1 MLSRRLAQ
9 YFFGLVFL
17 ASSSFAFSNTQF
29 TYNVIQE
36 GIEVT
41 GCVDECPDDLIIPEE
56 IDGYSVVSIGELAF
70 DNIGLTA
77 LILPNTLQYIGSW
90 AFLRNQLTTLTIPT
104 SVIEIGRSAFDL
116 NQLVEV
122 IIPEGVVRIERA
134 AFGGN
139 MLTSIVLPNSLEYLA
154 GFNSNQISS
163 LAIPNN
169 VTHIGTEA
177 FVYNNLES
185 VVIPDSVEVIGSEA
199 FSNNRL
205 STVSL
210 PLGLKEIDHVA
221 FNNNQ
226 LTTVTI
232 PDSVTFIGYNAF
244 DQNQLTNVDFV
255 GDLPDIEFNSF
266 AGNPG
271 LSSEEFRYLPLGDS
285 ALMLGCVDICPSDL
299 VIPHEVGG
307 YGIIGIDQFAFEGNQ
322 LTSVSIPSSVEFIG
336 LYAFANNQL
345 STLNIPD
352 SVSFIE
358 NGAFSHNQLTSLNLP
373 NSLTGIEGSSFSYNQ
388 LASVTIP
395 NSVLGIGRSAFENNQ
410 LTSVTIPD
418 SVTMVLESA
427 FASNQLTSVSIPNSI
442 SVIREKTFKN
452 NQLIS
457 VAISNTVTDI
467 DAHAFENNQLTTVTI
482 PDSVSKIGEGAFANN
497 QLNNLIIPNSLSEIG
512 ARAFAGNK
520 LTQVTI
526 PDSIDAIEGSVFR
539 SNQLTSVTIPDNII
553 DIGQYAFQSNHIEN
567 ISFSG
572 NRPQMANGEVV
583 WRSFG
588 DGAFIGDGAE
598 MVGNTFMFPLTAQDW
613 AGFANDN
620 LSMYPLSF
628 PDGGI
633 ISFTASS
640 EQPVNVKF
648 RFEYMPWPDVS
659 PDFETE
665 LVEINGACETYS
677 VEFPSQGDNTF
688 SSFLMFVVERNIPVT
703 IENVVIGG
711 DAPTCD
717 SDAGNNN
724 VAFTSFEENPIQ
736 NIYFCSG
743 TTGWPGEPINGI
755 TPQLDENCGFQSDS
769 DSDGDGILDSVDPDP
784 LDSELLYYS
793 VSDISN
799 LVPDQTLR
807 DCLINLASGAEGL
820 GHISDV
826 YCSSRNDDAED
837 LTPIASLEGLQ
848 YFPNLTHLWIDSSQ
862 ISSLAPIS
870 NLINLVSLIVDNGQN
885 SVSDLTPL
893 LALNNLEFLHLQ
905 NGSLTEDMLQPI
917 TQLSKLKQLGLFENQ
932 IEDISFLTSLGN
944 DIEELHVAGNPI
956 QDFSPVASLTSLK
969 KFYGY
974 YNPMDN
980 LNYLSDLQN
989 LEVIG
994 ISETGIS
1001 DITVLKDLPNLID
1014 VTLNGNPIRRVS
1026 GIFTNM
1032 QSGSINLNNTQIWC
1046 YEYDELMAEIATDVE
1061 VIYDSSCILD
1071 SDQDG
1076 FSDQFET
1083 DYGLD
1088 PFTATLDIDQDGV
1101 PNEDDSDNDNDGLP
1115 DENDFAPFDP
1125 SNESESIIVFENGI
1139 VGAEWDDGIRAYDE
1153 SIDWNSCLVP
1163 EGCPNIDWIIVNDE
1177 QRGNVLEVTHLGSDS
1192 GAGIFISTS
1201 NSVDLRGARENGVLR
1216 FDIKVLEGSSDLFI
1230 SADCGWP
1237 CAGGLQRVQG
1247 SNQNEWQSLFISV
1260 EDLIPNGPNGNQLDL
1275 NIVKSAIV
1283 IEVGQGSS
1291 FRIDNIIYDCQSAT
1305 CDGSNLPI
1313 NEDAEFTYEF
1323 IEDGIEL
1330 TGCQGE
1336 CPSELIIPESID
1348 GYAVTSIGYRA
1359 FYNNVGSIR
1368 INTVH
1373 IPSSIKVIGMGAFQ
1387 HNSLETLI
1395 IPEGVVRIEDQA
1407 FLNNSLIS
1415 VILPDTMN
1423 FIGSGAFLANNLT
1436 SINNLNQSIIFGDG
1450 DQGSFDVNPGIDNG
1464 EWRYFPLLDEVI
1476 LFGCSQECSTDLVI
1490 PEYIDDLKVIRIGEG
1505 AFANQQ
1511 LNSVIIPPN
1520 VSQIGVFAFAEN
1532 NLTTV
1537 NLPIGLELISQ
1548 GAFES
1553 NPLETI
1559 YYCDETYNGGDIDGI
1574 TPQYNESCDLG
1585 QGNDDV
1591 SSPYQSVAI
1600 TGEPVGLLGENLQLT
1615 VSYDVSDGE
1624 DDLTGLGLR
1633 MHYDSS
1639 VLTFV
1644 TFDSVLESNN
1654 ISALGPIQD
1663 TQDIDN
1669 DSSTDQ
1675 YISASWA
1682 SLYIDWPG
1690 GLPADLFN
1698 AIFKV
1703 SNNETLSQTDINFS
1717 AISTT
1722 AGYGFSGE
1730 PYNLNIIAGSW
1741 DFDGNGAVDA
1751 LTDGLLLLRHAFGLS
1766 GSTLTDFAVSPDS
1779 PNTATEIETHMNRI
1793 MSIADIDG
1801 DGNVDALTDG
1811 LLLLRY
1817 AFELRG
1823 DNLVANVISDNATR
1837 TSSTDIESYIDA
1849 HMP

>member
-1 MLSRRLAQ
+1 MFLRQFVQ
-9 YFFGLVFL
+9 YLLCLGFL
-17 ASSSFAFSNTQF
+17 GASSFAFSNTQF
-29 TYNVIQE
+29 TYNVIQD

-41 GCVDECPDDLIIPEE
+41 GCVDECPSDLIIPAE
-56 IDGYSVVSIGELAF
+56 IDGYAVTTIGDLAF
-70 DNIGLTA
+70 TGRGL
-77 LILPNTLQYIGSW
+77 
-90 AFLRNQLTTLTIPT
+90 T
-104 SVIEIGRSAFDL
+104 SVIIPDGVTNI
-116 NQLVEV
+116 NQL
-122 IIPEGVVRIERA
+122 
-134 AFGGN
+134 AFEW
-139 MLTSIVLPNSLEYLA
+139 NSL
-154 GFNSNQISS
+154 SS
-163 LAIPNN
+163 
-169 VTHIGTEA
+169 
-177 FVYNNLES
+177 
-185 VVIPDSVEVIGSEA
+185 
-199 FSNNRL
+199 
-205 STVSL
+205 
-210 PLGLKEIDHVA
+210 
-221 FNNNQ
+221 
-226 LTTVTI
+226 VTI
-232 PDSVTFIGYNAF
+232 PDSVNNIGPWAF
-244 DQNQLTNVDFV
+244 GGNQLTSINIPISVDVISTGSFARNQLTSIIIPDNVNIIASSAFSENELTSVIIPDSVTHIGNEAFANNQLASVNFV
-255 GDLPDIEFNSF
+255 GNLPDITFSSF
-266 AGNPG
+266 SSNPG
-271 LSSEEFRYLPLGDS
+271 ISSEEFKYLPLGDS
-285 ALMLGCVDICPSDL
+285 AMILGCVDICPSDL
-299 VIPHEVGG
+299 VVPNEVGG

-322 LTSVSIPSSVEFIG
+322 LTSVSIPSSVDFIG

-427 FASNQLTSVSIPNSI
+427 FASNQLTSVSIP
-442 SVIREKTFKN
+442 
-452 NQLIS
+452 
-457 VAISNTVTDI
+457 
-467 DAHAFENNQLTTVTI
+467 
-482 PDSVSKIGEGAFANN
+482 DSVSNIGEGAFESN
-497 QLNNLIIPNSLSEIG
+497 QLTE
-512 ARAFAGNK
+512 
-520 LTQVTI
+520 VTI
-526 PDSIDAIEGSVFR
+526 PDSIDVIEGSVFR

-553 DIGQYAFQSNHIEN
+553 DIGEYAFQSNLIEN

-598 MVGNTFMFPLTAQDW
+598 MVGNTFMFPSTAQDW

-628 PDGGI
+628 LDGGI

-648 RFEYMPWPDVS
+648 KFEYRPWPDVS

-665 LVEINGACETYS
+665 LVEVNGACATYS
-677 VEFPSQGDNTF
+677 VEFSSQGSNTF
-688 SSFLMFVVERNIPVT
+688 SSFLMFVVERDIPVT
-703 IENVVIGG
+703 IENIVIGG

-717 SDAGNNN
+717 NDAGNNN
-724 VAFTSFEENPIQ
+724 VTYTSFEENPIQ
-736 NIYFCSG
+736 NIYFCAG
-743 TTGWPGEPINGI
+743 TIGWPGETINGI
-755 TPQLDENCGFQSDS
+755 TPELTENCNLNSNPNS
-769 DSDGDGILDSVDPDP
+769 DSDGDGILDFVDPDP

-807 DCLINLASGAEGL
+807 DCLTNLASGAEGL

-848 YFPNLTHLWIDSSQ
+848 YFPNLTHLWIDNSQ

-893 LALNNLEFLHLQ
+893 LALNNLEFLYLQ

-917 TQLSKLKQLGLFENQ
+917 TQLSKLKQLGLGYNA
-932 IEDISFLTSLGN
+932 IEDISFLSSLSGE
-944 DIEELHVAGNPI
+944 IEELWFIGNYV
-956 QDFSPVASLTSLK
+956 QDFSPIASLTSLK
-969 KFYGY
+969 RFSG
-974 YNPMDN
+974 DN
-980 LNYLSDLQN
+980 TSMNNLDFLSDLTSLTSIN
-989 LEVIG
+989 LRF
-994 ISETGIS
+994 SGIS
-1001 DITVLKDLPNLID
+1001 DISGIKDLPNLID

-1046 YEYDELMAEIATDVE
+1046 HEYDNLMAEIATDVE

-1071 SDQDG
+1071 SDRDG
-1076 FSDQFET
+1076 FSDQYEI

-1088 PFTATLDIDQDGV
+1088 PFTATLDIDQDGIA
-1101 PNEDDSDNDNDGLP
+1101 NEDDNDNDNDGLP
-1115 DENDFAPFDP
+1115 DEHDFSPFEA
-1125 SNESESIIVFENGI
+1125 SNESASVIVFENGF
-1139 VGAEWDDGIRAYDE
+1139 VGLEWNNGIRAYDE
-1153 SIDWNSCLVP
+1153 SINWNSCIEPV
-1163 EGCPNIDWIIVNDE
+1163 GCPSIDWAIINDE
-1177 QRGNVLEVTHLGSDS
+1177 ERGDVLEVNHLGGDS

-1216 FDIKVLEGSSDLFI
+1216 FDIKVLQGSSDLFI

-1237 CAGGLQRVQG
+1237 CAGGPQWVQG

-1260 EDLIPNGPNGNQLDL
+1260 QDLIPNGPNGNQLDL

-1291 FRIDNIIYDCQSAT
+1291 FRIDNIIYECQSIT
-1305 CDGSNLPI
+1305 CDGSNLPVK
-1313 NEDAEFTYEF
+1313 EGAGFTYEF

-1330 TGCQGE
+1330 TGCQGN
-1336 CPSELIIPESID
+1336 CPSELIIPESIN
-1348 GYAVTSIGYRA
+1348 GHVVTSIGNDSFTDNQLTSIFIPDTVVTIGHWA
-1359 FYNNVGSIR
+1359 FALNQLISVTVPNSVSFLGESAFRSNQLTNVILS
-1368 INTVH
+1368 
-1373 IPSSIKVIGMGAFQ
+1373 
-1387 HNSLETLI
+1387 NSLTVIDDDTFKNNQLTNVVIPESVIQIEGEAFRNNQITSVYIPDSVTSIEYLAFENNLLLSVTIPESVQNLSRNAFDKNIGVNNGEWKYFVIQDDIILYGCAEICPSDLI
-1395 IPEGVVRIEDQA
+1395 IPEFIDGYHVQSIGEHA
-1407 FLNNSLIS
+1407 FESAGLQN
-1415 VILPDTMN
+1415 VILPDSIVYIGAWSFSDN
-1423 FIGSGAFLANNLT
+1423 FIT
-1436 SINNLNQSIIFGDG
+1436 SIMIPFAGAHI
-1450 DQGSFDVNPGIDNG
+1450 
-1464 EWRYFPLLDEVI
+1464 EWDAF
-1476 LFGCSQECSTDLVI
+1476 TD
-1490 PEYIDDLKVIRIGEG
+1490 
-1505 AFANQQ
+1505 
-1511 LNSVIIPPN
+1511 
-1520 VSQIGVFAFAEN
+1520 
-1532 NLTTV
+1532 
-1537 NLPIGLELISQ
+1537 
-1548 GAFES
+1548 
-1553 NPLETI
+1553 NPLEEI
-1559 YYCDETYNGGDIDGI
+1559 YFCEEGAYDQVFGI
-1574 TPQYNESCDLG
+1574 TPQYNESCDLD

-1624 DDLTGLGLR
+1624 ELTGLGLR

-1639 VLTFV
+1639 VLSFV
-1644 TFDSVLESNN
+1644 TFDSVLESDN
-1654 ISALGPIQD
+1654 ISAFGPIQD

-1682 SLYIDWPG
+1682 SLYLDWPG

-1698 AIFKV
+1698 AIFEV

-1722 AGYGFSGE
+1722 AGYEFSAE

-1766 GSTLTDFAVSPDS
+1766 GSALTDYAVSPDS

-1801 DGNVDALTDG
+1801 DGSIDALSDG

-1823 DNLVANVISDNATR
+1823 EMLISNVISPDAMR
-1837 TSSTDIESYIDA
+1837 KSAADIEAYIDA

>member
-1 MLSRRLAQ
+1 MFLRQFVQ
-9 YFFGLVFL
+9 YLLCLGFL
-17 ASSSFAFSNTQF
+17 ATSNLALSNTEF
-29 TYNVIQE
+29 TYNVIDG

-41 GCVDECPDDLIIPEE
+41 GCVDECPSDLVISEK
-56 IDGYSVVSIGELAF
+56 IDGYSVISIEGSAF
-70 DNIGLTA
+70 YQIGLNA
-77 LILPNTLQYIGSW
+77 LILPNTLQYIGER
-90 AFLRNQLTTLTIPT
+90 AFERNYLTTLAIPSSVIEIGRNAFDFNQLVEVIIPDGVFYIGESAFADNQLTTLTIPD
-104 SVIEIGRSAFDL
+104 SVEIIGDGAFDF
-116 NQLVEV
+116 NK
-122 IIPEGVVRIERA
+122 
-134 AFGGN
+134 
-139 MLTSIVLPNSLEYLA
+139 LTSL
-154 GFNSNQISS
+154 
-163 LAIPNN
+163 
-169 VTHIGTEA
+169 T
-177 FVYNNLES
+177 
-185 VVIPDSVEVIGSEA
+185 IPDSISY
-199 FSNNRL
+199 
-205 STVSL
+205 
-210 PLGLKEIDHVA
+210 LGEYVFA
-221 FNNNQ
+221 ENQ

-232 PDSVTFIGYNAF
+232 PNSVTSIGDGAF
-244 DQNQLTNVDFV
+244 SANQLTTLTIPGSVTSIGAEAFANNQLASVNFV
-255 GDLPDIEFNSF
+255 GNLPDIKFNSF
-266 AGNPG
+266 SSNPG
-271 LSSEEFRYLPLGDS
+271 ISSEEFRYLPLGDS
-285 ALMLGCVDICPSDL
+285 AMILGCVDICPSDL
-299 VIPHEVGG
+299 VIPNEVGG

-322 LTSVSIPSSVEFIG
+322 LTSVSIPSSVDFIG

-427 FASNQLTSVSIPNSI
+427 FASNQLTSVSIP
-442 SVIREKTFKN
+442 
-452 NQLIS
+452 
-457 VAISNTVTDI
+457 
-467 DAHAFENNQLTTVTI
+467 
-482 PDSVSKIGEGAFANN
+482 DSVSKIGEGAFESN
-497 QLNNLIIPNSLSEIG
+497 QLTE
-512 ARAFAGNK
+512 
-520 LTQVTI
+520 VTI
-526 PDSIDAIEGSVFR
+526 PDSIDVIEGSVFR

-553 DIGQYAFQSNHIEN
+553 DIGGYAFQSNQIEN
-567 ISFSG
+567 ISFRG
-572 NRPQMANGEVV
+572 NRPQINNGEVV
-583 WRSFG
+583 WESFG

-598 MVGNTFMFPLTAQDW
+598 MVGNTFMFPSTAQDW

-648 RFEYMPWPDVS
+648 RFEYRPWPDIS

-724 VAFTSFEENPIQ
+724 VAYTSFEENPIQ
-736 NIYFCSG
+736 NIYFCAG
-743 TTGWPGEPINGI
+743 TIGWPGETINGI
-755 TPQLDENCGFQSDS
+755 TPELTENCNLNSNPNS
-769 DSDGDGILDSVDPDP
+769 DSDGDGIQDSVDPDP

-799 LVPDQTLR
+799 LVPDQALR
-807 DCLINLASGAEGL
+807 DCLTNLASGAENL
-820 GHISDV
+820 GQINDV
-826 YCSSRNDDAED
+826 YCSLRNGDDE
-837 LTPIASLEGLQ
+837 LIPIASLEGLE
-848 YFPNLTHLWIDSSQ
+848 YFPNLTHLWIDNSE
-862 ISSLAPIS
+862 ISSLVPIS
-870 NLINLVSLIVDNGQN
+870 NLINLVSLTVDNGQN

-893 LALNNLEFLHLQ
+893 TALNNLELLHLQ
-905 NGSLTEDMLQPI
+905 NGSLTEHMLQPI
-917 TQLSKLKQLGLFENQ
+917 KQLPKLKQLGLAYNQ
-932 IEDISFLTSLGN
+932 IEDISFLTSLGSN
-944 DIEELHVAGNPI
+944 IEELNVASNPI
-956 QDFSPVASLTSLK
+956 KDFSPVASLTSLK

-974 YNPMDN
+974 YNSMDN
-980 LNYLSDLQN
+980 LNYLSNLQN

-994 ISETGIS
+994 ISETGTS
-1001 DITVLKDLPNLID
+1001 DIIVLKDLPNLID
-1014 VTLNGNPIRRVS
+1014 IGLDGNPIRQVS

-1046 YEYDELMAEIATDVE
+1046 HEYDNLMGEIATDVE

-1071 SDQDG
+1071 SDRDG
-1076 FSDQFET
+1076 FSDQFEI

-1088 PFTATLDIDQDGV
+1088 PFAATLDIDQDGIA
-1101 PNEDDSDNDNDGLP
+1101 NEDDNDNDNDGLP
-1115 DENDFAPFDP
+1115 DEHDFSPSEA
-1125 SNESESIIVFENGI
+1125 SNESASVIVFENGF
-1139 VGAEWDDGIRAYDE
+1139 VGPEWDDGIRAYDE
-1153 SIDWNSCLVP
+1153 SINWNSCIEPV
-1163 EGCPNIDWIIVNDE
+1163 GCPSIDWAIINDE
-1177 QRGNVLEVTHLGSDS
+1177 ERGDVLEVSHVGNNF
-1192 GAGIFISTS
+1192 GAGIEILSS
-1201 NSVDLRGARENGVLR
+1201 DYVDLRGARERGLLSL
-1216 FDIKVLEGSSDLFI
+1216 DIKITGGDRNILVTTN
-1230 SADCGWP
+1230 CGYP
-1237 CAGGLQRVQG
+1237 CGGG
-1247 SNQNEWQSLFISV
+1247 DHFFEIPNKNEWHTISISV
-1260 EDLIPNGPNGNQLDL
+1260 ENLIPNGPHGYELDL
-1275 NIVKSAIV
+1275 ENV
-1283 IEVGQGSS
+1283 IAGLVIQPVFSSGSV
-1291 FRIDNIIYDCQSAT
+1291 FRIDNVIYYCQSAT

-1330 TGCQGE
+1330 TGCQGN

-1348 GYAVTSIGYRA
+1348 GHVVTSIGNDSFTDNQLTSIFIPDTVVTIGHWA
-1359 FYNNVGSIR
+1359 FALNQLISVTVPNSVSFLGESAFRSNQLTNVILS
-1368 INTVH
+1368 
-1373 IPSSIKVIGMGAFQ
+1373 
-1387 HNSLETLI
+1387 NSLTVIDDDTFKNNQLTNVVIPESVIQIEGEAFRNNQITSVYIPDSVTSIEYLAFENNLLLSVTIPESVQNLSRNAFDKNIGVNNGEWKYFVIQDDIILYGCAEICPSDLI
-1395 IPEGVVRIEDQA
+1395 IPEFIDGYHVQSIGEHA
-1407 FLNNSLIS
+1407 FESAGLQN
-1415 VILPDTMN
+1415 VILPDSIVYIGAWSFSDN
-1423 FIGSGAFLANNLT
+1423 FIT
-1436 SINNLNQSIIFGDG
+1436 SIMIPFAGAHI
-1450 DQGSFDVNPGIDNG
+1450 
-1464 EWRYFPLLDEVI
+1464 EWDAF
-1476 LFGCSQECSTDLVI
+1476 TD
-1490 PEYIDDLKVIRIGEG
+1490 
-1505 AFANQQ
+1505 
-1511 LNSVIIPPN
+1511 
-1520 VSQIGVFAFAEN
+1520 
-1532 NLTTV
+1532 
-1537 NLPIGLELISQ
+1537 
-1548 GAFES
+1548 
-1553 NPLETI
+1553 NPLEEI
-1559 YYCDETYNGGDIDGI
+1559 YFCEEGAYDQLFGI
-1574 TPQYNESCDLG
+1574 TPQYNESCDLD

-1624 DDLTGLGLR
+1624 ELTGLGLR

-1639 VLTFV
+1639 VLSFV
-1644 TFDSVLESNN
+1644 TFDSVLESDN
-1654 ISALGPIQD
+1654 ISAFGPIQD

-1682 SLYIDWPG
+1682 SLYLDWPG

-1698 AIFKV
+1698 AIFEV

-1722 AGYGFSGE
+1722 AGYEFSGE

-1766 GSTLTDFAVSPDS
+1766 GSALTDYAVSPDS

-1801 DGNVDALTDG
+1801 DGSIDALSDG

-1823 DNLVANVISDNATR
+1823 EMLISNVISPDAMR
-1837 TSSTDIESYIDA
+1837 KSAADIEAYIDA

>member
-1 MLSRRLAQ
+1 MFLRQFVQ
-9 YFFGLVFL
+9 YLLCLGFL
-17 ASSSFAFSNTQF
+17 GASSFAFSNTQF
-29 TYNVIQE
+29 TYNVIQD

-41 GCVDECPDDLIIPEE
+41 GCVDECPSDLIIPAE
-56 IDGYSVVSIGELAF
+56 IDGYAVTTIG
-70 DNIGLTA
+70 DV
-77 LILPNTLQYIGSW
+77 
-90 AFLRNQLTTLTIPT
+90 AFLDRGLT
-104 SVIEIGRSAFDL
+104 SVIIPDGVTNI
-116 NQLVEV
+116 NQL
-122 IIPEGVVRIERA
+122 
-134 AFGGN
+134 AFEW
-139 MLTSIVLPNSLEYLA
+139 NSL
-154 GFNSNQISS
+154 SS
-163 LAIPNN
+163 
-169 VTHIGTEA
+169 
-177 FVYNNLES
+177 
-185 VVIPDSVEVIGSEA
+185 
-199 FSNNRL
+199 
-205 STVSL
+205 
-210 PLGLKEIDHVA
+210 
-221 FNNNQ
+221 
-226 LTTVTI
+226 VTI
-232 PDSVTFIGYNAF
+232 PDSVNNIGPWAF
-244 DQNQLTNVDFV
+244 GGNQLTSINIPMSVDVISTGSFARNQLTSVIIPDSVTHIGNEAFANNQLASVNFV
-255 GDLPDIEFNSF
+255 GNLPDIKFNSF
-266 AGNPG
+266 SSNPG
-271 LSSEEFRYLPLGDS
+271 ISSEEFRYLPLGDS
-285 ALMLGCVDICPSDL
+285 AMILGCVDICPSDL
-299 VIPHEVGG
+299 VIPNEVGG

-322 LTSVSIPSSVEFIG
+322 LTSVSIPSSVDFIG

-427 FASNQLTSVSIPNSI
+427 FASNQLTSVSIP
-442 SVIREKTFKN
+442 
-452 NQLIS
+452 
-457 VAISNTVTDI
+457 
-467 DAHAFENNQLTTVTI
+467 
-482 PDSVSKIGEGAFANN
+482 DSVSKIGEGAFESN
-497 QLNNLIIPNSLSEIG
+497 QLTE
-512 ARAFAGNK
+512 
-520 LTQVTI
+520 VTI
-526 PDSIDAIEGSVFR
+526 PDSIDVIEGSVFR

-598 MVGNTFMFPLTAQDW
+598 MVGNTFMFPSTAQDW

-648 RFEYMPWPDVS
+648 RFEYRPWPDIS

-724 VAFTSFEENPIQ
+724 VAYTSFEENPIQ

-743 TTGWPGEPINGI
+743 ATGWPGEPINGI
-755 TPQLDENCGFQSDS
+755 TPQLDENCNSQSDSDSDS
-769 DSDGDGILDSVDPDP
+769 DSDGDGIVDSVDPDP

-793 VSDISN
+793 VSDIPN

-807 DCLINLASGAEGL
+807 DCLTNLASGAENL
-820 GHISDV
+820 GQINDV
-826 YCSSRNDDAED
+826 YCSSWSEDGED
-837 LTPIASLEGLQ
+837 LTPIASLEGLE
-848 YFPNLTHLWIDSSQ
+848 YFPNLTHLWIDSSE

-893 LALNNLEFLHLQ
+893 LALNNLEILYLQ
-905 NGSLTEDMLQPI
+905 HGSLTEDMLQPI
-917 TQLSKLKQLGLFENQ
+917 TQLSKLKQLGLGYNA
-932 IEDISFLTSLGN
+932 IEDISFLSSLSGE
-944 DIEELHVAGNPI
+944 IEELWFIGNYV
-956 QDFSPVASLTSLK
+956 QDFSPIASLTSLK
-969 KFYGY
+969 RFSGY
-974 YNPMDN
+974 NTSMNN
-980 LNYLSDLQN
+980 LDFLSDLTSLTSIN
-989 LEVIG
+989 LRF
-994 ISETGIS
+994 SGIS
-1001 DITVLKDLPNLID
+1001 DISGIKDLPNLID

-1071 SDQDG
+1071 SDRDG
-1076 FSDQFET
+1076 FSDQFEI

-1088 PFTATLDIDQDGV
+1088 PFAATLDIDQDGIA
-1101 PNEDDSDNDNDGLP
+1101 NEDDNDNDNDGLP
-1115 DENDFAPFDP
+1115 DEHDFSPFEA
-1125 SNESESIIVFENGI
+1125 SNESASVIVFENGF
-1139 VGAEWDDGIRAYDE
+1139 VGPEWDDGIRAYDE
-1153 SIDWNSCLVP
+1153 SINWNSCIEPV
-1163 EGCPNIDWIIVNDE
+1163 GCPSIDWAIINDE
-1177 QRGNVLEVTHLGSDS
+1177 ERGDVLEVSHVGNNF
-1192 GAGIFISTS
+1192 GAGIEILSS
-1201 NSVDLRGARENGVLR
+1201 DYVDLRGARERGLLSL
-1216 FDIKVLEGSSDLFI
+1216 DIKITGGDRNILVTTN
-1230 SADCGWP
+1230 CGYP
-1237 CAGGLQRVQG
+1237 CGGG
-1247 SNQNEWQSLFISV
+1247 DHFFEIPNKNEWHTISISV
-1260 EDLIPNGPNGNQLDL
+1260 ENLIPNGPHGYELDL
-1275 NIVKSAIV
+1275 ENV
-1283 IEVGQGSS
+1283 IAGLVIQPVFSSGSV
-1291 FRIDNIIYDCQSAT
+1291 FRIDNVIYYCQSAT

-1330 TGCQGE
+1330 TGCQGN

-1348 GYAVTSIGYRA
+1348 GHVVTSIGNDSFTDNQLTSIFIPDTVVTIGHWA
-1359 FYNNVGSIR
+1359 FALNQLISVTVPNSVSFLGESAFRSNQLINVILS
-1368 INTVH
+1368 
-1373 IPSSIKVIGMGAFQ
+1373 
-1387 HNSLETLI
+1387 NSLTVIDDDTFKNNQLTNVVIPESVIQIEGEAFRNNQITSVYIPDSVTSIEYLAFENNLLLSVTIPESVQNLSRNAFDKNIGVNNGEWKYFVIQDDIILYGCAEICPSDLI
-1395 IPEGVVRIEDQA
+1395 IPEFIDGYHVQSIGEHA
-1407 FLNNSLIS
+1407 FESAGLQN
-1415 VILPDTMN
+1415 VILPDSIVYIGAWSFSDN
-1423 FIGSGAFLANNLT
+1423 FIT
-1436 SINNLNQSIIFGDG
+1436 SIMIPFAGAHI
-1450 DQGSFDVNPGIDNG
+1450 
-1464 EWRYFPLLDEVI
+1464 EWDAF
-1476 LFGCSQECSTDLVI
+1476 TD
-1490 PEYIDDLKVIRIGEG
+1490 
-1505 AFANQQ
+1505 
-1511 LNSVIIPPN
+1511 
-1520 VSQIGVFAFAEN
+1520 
-1532 NLTTV
+1532 
-1537 NLPIGLELISQ
+1537 
-1548 GAFES
+1548 
-1553 NPLETI
+1553 NPLEEI
-1559 YYCDETYNGGDIDGI
+1559 YFCEEGAYDQVFGI
-1574 TPQYNESCDLG
+1574 TPQYNESCDLD

-1624 DDLTGLGLR
+1624 ELTGLGLR

-1639 VLTFV
+1639 VLSFV
-1644 TFDSVLESNN
+1644 TFDSVLESDN
-1654 ISALGPIQD
+1654 ISAFGPIQD

-1682 SLYIDWPG
+1682 SLYLDWPG

-1698 AIFKV
+1698 AIFEV

-1722 AGYGFSGE
+1722 AGYEFSGE

-1766 GSTLTDFAVSPDS
+1766 GSALTDYAVSPDS

-1801 DGNVDALTDG
+1801 DGSIDALSDG

-1823 DNLVANVISDNATR
+1823 EMLISNVISPDAMR
-1837 TSSTDIESYIDA
+1837 KSAADIEAYIDA